1 MRIDLKTQLLTKK
14 EMWAINIFMGL
25 LAFLILSWTSSY
37 AQGVTPKPE
46 RDRPGKVIPKTQE
59 IQIGNKIIARGI
71 APIVNN
77 DEKRARQ
84 LALQDA
90 YREAISRGVG
100 TEIGELFEMKNFE
113 KIVDVVVKRSIGIV
127 KKYKVLHEGRT
138 KKNENQYEI
147 LIEAEVG
154 EGSKGDLMA
163 LALFLEVIDSPKVL
177 ILLHEYES
185 PSAGTGE
192 SKDLEIKIGG
202 KEDTIEIRQRSEK
215 KGIDSLKEVP
225 IDNAEVVLAKYF
237 HDVGYTVLTSKD
249 VLTRNEGHDG
259 EVRLAKQG
267 YTELGRKIG
276 MMHGADIVLIGSIRI
291 SGKPVKVY
299 DVPMNMVH
307 VTSTIKAVVTGSG
320 QTLAIEDK
328 TSRSSS
334 EMYEAAKHKSMQGL
348 VNVVGESLVWKIPE
362 VLANNYKILS
372 VTISNCKVDEMKRF
386 TKIISGIKGVE
397 TVRTGAWVR
406 QKGDTGKVTLSIY
419 TGFLGATTDEIF
431 DVLMTTKDIK
441 LRTDMLS
448 KYSLELSVNRNGGS

>member
-1 MRIDLKTQLLTKK
+1 MRIDPVAQDRNEKK
-14 EMWAINIFMGL
+14 VWLMNVFIGSLVF
-25 LAFLILSWTSSY
+25 FILGGSSSY
-37 AQGVTPKPE
+37 PQGVTPQPE
-46 RDRPGKVIPKTQE
+46 RERPGKVIPKTQD
-59 IQIGNKIIARGI
+59 IRTDNKIMARGI

-77 DEKRARQ
+77 DERRARQ

-113 KIVDVVVKRSIGIV
+113 KIVDVVVKRSIGVV
-127 KKYKVLHEGRT
+127 KKYKVLYEGRT
-138 KKNENQYEI
+138 KKNDQYEI

-185 PSAGTGE
+185 PSGEAGE

-202 KEDTIEIRQRSEK
+202 KEENIEIRRKSEK
-215 KGIDSLKEVP
+215 KGIDSLTE
-225 IDNAEVVLAKYF
+225 IHMDNAEVVLAKYF
-237 HDVGYTVLTSKD
+237 HDVGYTILTSKD
-249 VLTRNEGHDG
+249 VLTGNERHDG
-259 EVRLAKQG
+259 EVGLAKQG
-267 YTELGRKIG
+267 YTELARKIG
-276 MMHGADIVLIGSIRI
+276 MMYGADIVLVGSIRI

-299 DVPMNMVH
+299 DLPMNAVH
-307 VTSTIKAVVTGSG
+307 ITSTIKAVVTGSG
-320 QTLAIEDK
+320 QTLAIEDR

-348 VNVVGESLVWKIPE
+348 VNAVGESLVWKIPE

-372 VTISNCKVDEMKRF
+372 VTISNCKIDEMKRF
-386 TKIISGIKGVE
+386 TKMISGIKGVE
-397 TVRTGAWVR
+397 SVRTGAWVR
-406 QKGDTGKVTLSIY
+406 QKGDAGKVTLSVY
-419 TGFLGATTDEIF
+419 TGFLGASTDEIF
-431 DVLMTTKDIK
+431 DVLMTAKDIK

-448 KYSLELSVNRNGGS
+448 KYSLEVSVN

>member
-1 MRIDLKTQLLTKK
+1 MRVDPKTKLFTQK
-14 EMWAINIFMGL
+14 EVWAISILIGL
-25 LAFLILSWTSSY
+25 LVSFIFICTSSY
-37 AQGVTPKPE
+37 AQGVMPKPE
-46 RDRPGKVIPKTQE
+46 RERPGKVIPKTKD
-59 IQIGNKIIARGI
+59 IQIDNKIIARGI

-127 KKYKVLHEGRT
+127 KNYKVLHEGRT

-185 PSAGTGE
+185 PSTGAGE

-215 KGIDSLKEVP
+215 KGVDSLKEIS

-249 VLTRNEGHDG
+249 VLTGNEGHDN

-267 YTELGRKIG
+267 YTELARKIG
-276 MMHGADIVLIGSIRI
+276 MMYGADIVLVGSIRI

-334 EMYEAAKHKSMQGL
+334 EIYEAAKHKSMRGL

-362 VLANNYKILS
+362 VLSNNYKILS
-372 VTISNCKVDEMKRF
+372 VTISNCKIDEMKRF
-386 TKIISGIKGVE
+386 TKMISDIKGVE

-419 TGFLGATTDEIF
+419 TGFLGATTDEIY

-441 LRTDMLS
+441 LKADMLS
-448 KYSLELSVNRNGGS
+448 KYSLEVSVNRNGGS